1 MFSLCKQYDNIS
13 DRCQEMPDTTKEIVE
28 LIAYVNDASSV
39 RIVQLQS
46 QVDEAAERLQFLL
59 QYATLTREYCW
70 RH

>member
-1 MFSLCKQYDNIS
+1 
-13 DRCQEMPDTTKEIVE
+13 MPDTTKEIVE